1 MRFFGMVLAVVAMAQ
16 SANAALLSCWDFN
29 TANGVNAV
37 VTPGVTGT
45 GTAFTNVG
53 TAGSNGIDGSIAS
66 QQWATGTNVTN
77 SSATSGSSKYNTFS
91 FTNTGALPFVLSDM
105 SLDMARVTSG
115 TPSGVLRILVTQQI
129 GAGTEDEVF
138 TVSANNSTPSSKGD
152 LLGGA
157 LLAAG
162 ETVTYKF
169 YYSRSGTS
177 VGALIDNIKLNGDLV
192 PEPASMAIFGLL
204 GVGAAA
210 RRYRRK
216 K

>member
-1 MRFFGMVLAVVAMAQ
+1 MRFFGLILAVVAMAQ

-45 GTAFTNVG
+45 ATAFTNVG
-53 TAGSNGIDGSIAS
+53 SAGSNGIDGTVAS
-66 QQWATGTNVTN
+66 QQWATATNVSNN
-77 SSATSGSSKYNTFS
+77 SASAGASRYNTFS
-91 FTNTGALPFVLSDM
+91 FTNTGANPYKLTDL
-105 SLDMARVTSG
+105 SLDLARVGG
-115 TPSGVLRILVTQQI
+115 TGTNVIRILVTQQI
-129 GAGTEDEVF
+129 GAGSEDEVF
-138 TVSANNSTPSSKGD
+138 TVSANNGTLTTKSDMLGD
-152 LLGGA
+152 V
-157 LLAAG
+157 LLATG
-162 ETVTYKF
+162 ETATYRF
-169 YYSRSGTS
+169 YYSRSGT
-177 VGALIDNIKLNGDLV
+177 VNGGLIDNIKLNGDLV